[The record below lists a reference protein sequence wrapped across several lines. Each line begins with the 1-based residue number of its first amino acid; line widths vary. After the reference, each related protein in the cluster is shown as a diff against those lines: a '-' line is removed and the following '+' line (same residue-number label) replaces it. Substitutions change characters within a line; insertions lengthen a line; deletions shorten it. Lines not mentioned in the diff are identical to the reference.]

1 MTEMTL
7 TSPENYTITLGP
19 GATWDRALS
28 KNLTMWQIPGQGVDG
43 MDLWLESDS
52 IRISFPIITSV
63 TGNIG
68 ESSVVMSNVLINEF
82 ITNQSTMGDK
92 KTYTL
97 TYPLGTAT
105 GFIRNMSF
113 SEKSGEG
120 DIIQCQFSL
129 EVVHVV

>member
-1 MTEMTL
+1 MVEMQL
-7 TSPENYTITLGP
+7 ASPDGYNMVLGP

-52 IRISFPIITSV
+52 IRISFPIITNINIA
-63 TGNIG
+63 GNY
-68 ESSVVMSNVLINEF
+68 SKNMVNSLISEF

-113 SEKSGEG
+113 SQKGGEG

>member
-7 TSPENYTITLGP
+7 TSPLNYTLPLGP
-19 GATWDRALS
+19 GATWERGLS

-43 MDLWLESDS
+43 MDLWLDSDS
-52 IRISFPIITSV
+52 INISFPLVTDV

-68 ESSVVMSNVLINEF
+68 ETSVVMTNLLVNEF
-82 ITNQSTMGDK
+82 ISNQSTMGDK

-113 SEKSGEG
+113 SQEG
-120 DIIQCQFSL
+120 GKGDMIQCRFTF
-129 EVVHVV
+129 EVIHVV

>member
-7 TSPENYTITLGP
+7 TSPLNYTLPLGP
-19 GATWDRALS
+19 GATWERGLS

-52 IRISFPIITSV
+52 IRISFPIITNINIA
-63 TGNIG
+63 GNY
-68 ESSVVMSNVLINEF
+68 SKNMVNSLISEF

-113 SEKSGEG
+113 SQKGGEG

-129 EVVHVV
+129 EVIHVT

>member
-1 MTEMTL
+1 MVEMIL
-7 TSPENYTITLGP
+7 TSPTNYVLPLGP
-19 GATWDRALS
+19 GASWDRALS
-28 KNLTMWQIPGQGVDG
+28 KNLTMWQIPGTGIDG

-68 ESSVVMSNVLINEF
+68 ETSSIMTNTVITEF
-82 ITNQSTMGDK
+82 IQNQSTMGDK

-105 GFIRNMSF
+105 GFIRNISF
-113 SEKSGEG
+113 SQKSGEG

-129 EVVHVV
+129 EVIHVV

>member
-1 MTEMTL
+1 MVEMQL
-7 TSPENYTITLGP
+7 ASPGGYNMVLGP
-19 GATWDRALS
+19 GATWERGLS

-43 MDLWLESDS
+43 MDLWLDSDS
-52 IRISFPIITSV
+52 INISFPIITDI
-63 TGNIG
+63 TIAGNY
-68 ESSVVMSNVLINEF
+68 SKNMVNSMINEF

-113 SEKSGEG
+113 SQKGGEG

-129 EVVHVV
+129 EVIHVT